1 VIYKR
6 KGRPVE
12 SRRDFLKKVS
22 LGSLGLMGGASL
34 PWFFSCQKKIDAT
47 GSRPNIVLIMADD
60 MGYSDIGC
68 YGGEIHTPNLD
79 RLAEGGLRF
88 THFHNTA
95 RCCPTRA
102 SLLTGLYPHQ
112 AGVGHMMA
120 DRGVDGYR
128 GDLNKNCVT
137 IAEVLKL
144 AGYSTYMSG
153 KWHVTRFLEND
164 GPKHNWPLQRGFDRF
179 FGTIT
184 GSGSFWEP
192 MTISLGNQHLQT
204 LPEGFYYTDAISD
217 HAVQFIREHHRE
229 KPGKPFF
236 LYVPYTAP
244 HWPLHAWE
252 RDIAKYTGRYDKGW
266 DELREERYGRMIAM
280 GIIDPAWKLTQRDP
294 RVPPWRETEHKKWQ
308 ARRMEVYAAQV
319 DCMDQGIGR
328 IIGGLEKRRLLNN
341 TLIFFLSD
349 NGGCA
354 EEITDTWKAWIIGGG
369 EYVGRARTL
378 DGRLIQI
385 GNDPDHMPGPYD
397 TYQSYGIPWANV
409 SNTPFRLY
417 KHWVHEG
424 GVATPLIAHWP
435 DRLKASGEF
444 CHQTGHLIDVM
455 ATCIDVTGISYPA
468 EFSGHPI
475 TPMEGKSLVSAF
487 ENKAIDREA
496 IYFEHEGNRAV
507 LAGMWKLV
515 ARGRDGPWELYDIA
529 KDRTETADLAA
540 EFPEKVTEMAKMWQS
555 WAERTGVIPWPT

>member
-1 VIYKR
+1 M
-6 KGRPVE
+6 P
-12 SRRDFLKKVS
+12 SRREFLKKVS
-22 LGSLGLMGGASL
+22 YGSLGLIGGASF
-34 PWFFSCQKKIDAT
+34 PAFFGCKAKVSKS

-68 YGGEIHTPNLD
+68 YGGEIQTPNLD

-120 DRGVDGYR
+120 DRGEDGYR

-144 AGYSTYMSG
+144 AGYSAYMSG

-164 GPKHNWPLQRGFDRF
+164 GPKHNWPLQRGFERY

-184 GSGSFWEP
+184 GAGSFWEP
-192 MTISLGNQHLQT
+192 MTLSSGNEHLQI

-217 HAVQFIREHHRE
+217 HAVKFIREHHQGQPE
-229 KPGKPFF
+229 KPFF

-252 RDIAKYTGRYDKGW
+252 RDIVKYKGQYDKGW
-266 DELREERYGRMIAM
+266 DALREERYKRMIAM
-280 GIIDPAWKLTQRDP
+280 GIIDPRWKLTPRDH
-294 RVPPWRETEHKKWQ
+294 RIPPWVEAENKKWQ

-328 IIGGLEKRRLLNN
+328 IIHELEKSQLLDN
-341 TLIFFLSD
+341 TLIIFLSD

-354 EEITDTWKAWIIGGG
+354 EEITDNWRAWIIGGG
-369 EYVGRARTL
+369 EYVGKAKTQ
-378 DGRLIQI
+378 DGKLIQI
-385 GNDPDHMPGPYD
+385 GNDPNCMPGPYD

-424 GVATPLIAHWP
+424 GVATPLIIHWP
-435 DRLKASGEF
+435 GKLKAKGEF
-444 CHQTGHLIDVM
+444 RHHHGHLIDIM
-455 ATCIDVTGISYPA
+455 ATCVDVAGISYPS
-468 EFSGHPI
+468 EMDGHPI
-475 TPMEGKSLVSAF
+475 IPVEGKSLVPAF
-487 ENKAIDREA
+487 ENKPIDREA
-496 IYFEHEGNRAV
+496 IYFEHERNRAV
-507 LAGMWKLV
+507 LAGKWKLV
-515 ARGRDGPWELYDIA
+515 ARGKDGSWELYDIEE
-529 KDRTETADLAA
+529 DRTETADLANR
-540 EFPEKVTEMAKMWQS
+540 FPEKVTEMAKMWQA
-555 WAERTGVIPWPT
+555 WAERTGVIPWPTE